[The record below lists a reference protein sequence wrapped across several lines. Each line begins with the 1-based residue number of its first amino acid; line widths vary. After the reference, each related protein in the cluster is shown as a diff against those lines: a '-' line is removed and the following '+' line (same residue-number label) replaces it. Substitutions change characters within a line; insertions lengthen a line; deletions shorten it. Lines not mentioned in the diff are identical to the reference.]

1 MAGLPPAG
9 EGESVADGDHGDVDA
24 PVGADSPGCPSPP
37 SRVDRQRKGG
47 QLGGHESAMQA
58 SRRRL
63 SLPEFQGK
71 YAVLAALVYRR
82 ASSGLLTRLAYCSLV
97 NFGSFTWL

>member
-1 MAGLPPAG
+1 
-9 EGESVADGDHGDVDA
+9 
-24 PVGADSPGCPSPP
+24 
-37 SRVDRQRKGG
+37 
-47 QLGGHESAMQA
+47 MQA

-71 YAVLAALVYRR
+71 YAVVAALVYRR